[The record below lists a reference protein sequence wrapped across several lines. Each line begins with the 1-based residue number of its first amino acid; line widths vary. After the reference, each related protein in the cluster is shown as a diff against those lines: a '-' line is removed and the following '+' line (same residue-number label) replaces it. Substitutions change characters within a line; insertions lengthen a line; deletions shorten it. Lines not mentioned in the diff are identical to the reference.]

1 MSRAPLRRPAQG
13 EHLSSSDATEPPYGS
28 HVTLT
33 HVHAI
38 DVAESK
44 TSEEH

>member
-28 HVTLT
+28 RDT